1 MSKKEKLINRLKT
14 KPKDFTYNEAKTLLE
29 SVGFV
34 ESNKGKTSGSRVVF
48 IESKSGLKFEL
59 HKPHPG
65 NILKPYVI
73 IGLIKILD
81 ELGVI

>member
-73 IGLIKILD
+73 IGLIKILN

>member
-65 NILKPYVI
+65 NILKSYVI

>member
-14 KPKDFTYNEAKTLLE
+14 KPKYFTYNEAKTLLE

-48 IESKSGLKFEL
+48 IEYNTGLKVEL
-59 HKPHPG
+59 HRPHPG
-65 NILKPYVI
+65 NILKRYQLDILIENLKKLEVI
-73 IGLIKILD
+73 
-81 ELGVI
+81 

>member
-29 SVGFV
+29 SVGFT

-48 IESKSGLKFEL
+48 IE
-59 HKPHPG
+59 HKT
-65 NILKPYVI
+65 
-73 IGLIKILD
+73 
-81 ELGVI
+81 

>member
-29 SVGFV
+29 SVGFI
-34 ESNKGKTSGSRVVF
+34 ECNKGKTSGSRVVF
-48 IESKSGLKFEL
+48 IENKTGLKVEL

-73 IGLIKILD
+73 ISLIKILK
-81 ELGVI
+81 ELGVF

>member
-59 HKPHPG
+59 HKPHPR

-73 IGLIKILD
+73 IGLIKILN

>member
-29 SVGFV
+29 SVGFI

-48 IESKSGLKFEL
+48 IESKSGLKVEL
-59 HKPHPG
+59 HKPHPK
-65 NILKPYVI
+65 NILKRYQLDILIENLKKLEVI
-73 IGLIKILD
+73 
-81 ELGVI
+81 